1 MTVFCRTHMRVDQ
14 VHANYYMGALFFS
27 LLLIMINNNPE
38 LIMTIS
44 RLAVFYK
51 HRDSYFYPA
60 WAFSL
65 PPSVL
70 KIPHSFVSS
79 LLFTSLSYYVI
90 GYSSEIG
97 RFICQFFLFFAVH
110 LMSASLQRAL
120 GSVCRTFIAAT
131 VVGSFST
138 LAIISLGGFVLP
150 LCKVQFMRSNQIV
163 ASITSIALISC
174 LSL

>member
-1 MTVFCRTHMRVDQ
+1 MFSNQSRQTSEANRRIIVITSFILLTALFFLFLFCLQLIFLGFVTMTVFCRTHMRVDQ

-97 RFICQFFLFFAVH
+97 RCVHPHTWLGLFSR
-110 LMSASLQRAL
+110 LNGQ
-120 GSVCRTFIAAT
+120 
-131 VVGSFST
+131 
-138 LAIISLGGFVLP
+138 
-150 LCKVQFMRSNQIV
+150 
-163 ASITSIALISC
+163 
-174 LSL
+174 